1 MEGCVSH
8 LDARYLL
15 ARTLASGT
23 DNVVEIGT
31 ASGVSTAVLCHA
43 LSLASRAGLIND
55 DFKVHT
61 YDLNGRYYANETK
74 QTGEAAREML
84 PPELQSHIVFRSPV
98 TAAAVAKDHG
108 PDALDLM
115 FVDADHRHP
124 WPALD
129 LLTTLDSLRRGAE
142 VIFHDINLPVRHPEF
157 ADWGAKHLFD
167 GLTVEK
173 QAYDVESVPNIGS
186 VWIPDDKEELREQLL
201 GIVQAHEWETAVSPE
216 VTAQL
221 LG

>member
-1 MEGCVSH
+1 VEGCVSH
-8 LDARYLL
+8 FDARYLVT
-15 ARTLASGT
+15 RTLASGT
-23 DNVVEIGT
+23 DAVVEIGT

-43 LSLASRAGLIND
+43 LSLASRAGLIDD
-55 DFKVHT
+55 DFEVRT
-61 YDLNGRYYANETK
+61 YDLNGRYYADEAR

-84 PPELQSHIVFRSPV
+84 PPELLSHIAFRSPV
-98 TAAAVAKDHG
+98 TAASVALDHG

-129 LLTTLDSLRRGAE
+129 LLTTLDSLRHGAE

-167 GLTVEK
+167 GLKVEK

-186 VWIPDDKEELREQLL
+186 VWIPDDKEELKEQLL
-201 GIVQAHEWETAVSPE
+201 EIVQAHEWEAPVPSE
-216 VTAQL
+216 VTAPL